1 MKASV
6 YLSFLMLLLGASAVL
21 SLGACG
27 ENGDS
32 NGDQPV
38 ADMAGAEFSLYM
50 LSRGKG
56 VPEPTREAFEKA
68 NTFLEKARQ
77 RGDVLSMNKTR
88 IGLEGETRLCV
99 RAKDAAAS
107 RALQEEVWSIIGD
120 AELFDVVEGS
130 CSEK

>member
-6 YLSFLMLLLGASAVL
+6 YLSFFMLSLGASAVL

-32 NGDQPV
+32 NGAPPV
-38 ADMAGAEFSLYM
+38 ADMPGAEFSLYM

-68 NTFLEKARQ
+68 NTLLEESRQ
-77 RGDVLSMNKTR
+77 RGDVLSMSRTR

-107 RALQEEVWSIIGD
+107 RALQEQVRSITGD
-120 AELFDVVEGS
+120 AELFDVVEEP
-130 CSEK
+130 CSKK